1 MCIRTNLEIILESV
15 NVINSNICVLFVDI
29 VNAHIRVNTFTVN
42 IDILNGKIAKL
53 TSISRS
59 NSQPSKCS
67 PVGWILKDRCYLMLQ
82 ASQ

>member
-67 PVGWILKDRCYLMLQ
+67 PVGWILKVDVI
-82 ASQ
+82 